1 MGILTA
7 FVDAVRKFYRHNVR
21 SQDLHTCHNL
31 SKYNSDWSSITV
43 SETQKKQN

>member
-21 SQDLHTCHNL
+21 SQDLHTHNL